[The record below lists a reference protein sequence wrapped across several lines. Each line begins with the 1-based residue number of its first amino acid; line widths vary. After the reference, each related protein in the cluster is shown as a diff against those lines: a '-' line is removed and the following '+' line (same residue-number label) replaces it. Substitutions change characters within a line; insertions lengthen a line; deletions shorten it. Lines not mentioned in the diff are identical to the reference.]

1 MRDNKQ
7 TARIAWLRSG
17 AGMRLFCL
25 AAAVAV
31 LAGCQQVPQQAVA
44 PPPAAPPSPP
54 VAPVV
59 PTAASPLQASAIMGL
74 DRGAL
79 RKLLG
84 EPRLIRHDAPA
95 EVWQYQTT
103 SCVLDLVLYKQANKS
118 RVVYAEA
125 RTPAADPTP
134 TDNCLSDVAATRKNL
149 SNS

>member
-7 TARIAWLRSG
+7 TTRLARLRSR
-17 AGMRLFCL
+17 ARMRVFCL
-25 AAAVAV
+25 VAAAAV
-31 LAGCQQVPQQAVA
+31 LAACQHVPQETAA
-44 PPPAAPPSPP
+44 PPPAAPPGPP
-54 VAPVV
+54 APVV
-59 PTAASPLQASAIMGL
+59 PAAASPLQASAIMGL